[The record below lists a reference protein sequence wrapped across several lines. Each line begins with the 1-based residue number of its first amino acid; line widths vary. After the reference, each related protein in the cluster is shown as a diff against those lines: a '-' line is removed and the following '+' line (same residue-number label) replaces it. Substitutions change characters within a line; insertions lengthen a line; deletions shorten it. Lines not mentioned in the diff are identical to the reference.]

1 MEIYLVRFGPFCDAN
16 NFRFVQLEFLIY
28 ENFDIYDFIENVIN
42 YNLINLLKSI
52 LESKVKIITIN
63 WLLGRLFVQYFVH
76 ENTQIW
82 IVHYVC
88 NNLIYL
94 I

>member
-28 ENFDIYDFIENVIN
+28 ENFIYDFIENVIN

-63 WLLGRLFVQYFVH
+63 
-76 ENTQIW
+76 
-82 IVHYVC
+82 
-88 NNLIYL
+88 
-94 I
+94 

>member
-1 MEIYLVRFGPFCDAN
+1 MEIYLVCFGPFCDAN

-63 WLLGRLFVQYFVH
+63 WLLGRLFVQYFVQ